1 MRQIK
6 EVRSEQSWVWL
17 QNGDLKRETET
28 LTVATQNQS
37 IRTNLVKAKIDEVR
51 KARYADCV
59 RKLMKV

>member
-1 MRQIK
+1 MGLA
-6 EVRSEQSWVWL
+6 S
-17 QNGDLKRETET
+17 NGDLKRETET